1 MFIHCKMAPGTHAT
15 ENQSAGSVVLR
26 PRHRLENLSW
36 EMNDHLHP
44 VPHVENLSWEMNPA
58 SSEKSYDGHVAVQPT
73 SVPTCRP
80 RHQDRHH
87 RHHLYSLEDHL
98 QPVLQLARVDGS
110 WEGRGRPQY
119 SLLVYYRVRYAP
131 RYLPL

>member
-1 MFIHCKMAPGTHAT
+1 MFIYRKMTPGTHAT

-26 PRHRLENLSW
+26 PRHRLENL
-36 EMNDHLHP
+36 LY
-44 VPHVENLSWEMNPA
+44 LWEMNPA
-58 SSEKSYDGHVAVQPT
+58 SSEKSYDGHVAVQQTT
-73 SVPTCRP
+73 SVPTSRP

-87 RHHLYSLEDHL
+87 LFSLEDHL

>member
-1 MFIHCKMAPGTHAT
+1 MEVREGILDRMHLLDI
-15 ENQSAGSVVLR
+15 GSVVLR
-26 PRHRLENLSW
+26 PRHRLENL
-36 EMNDHLHP
+36 N
-44 VPHVENLSWEMNPA
+44 EMNPA
-58 SSEKSYDGHVAVQPT
+58 SSEESYDGHVAVQPT

-119 SLLVYYRVRYAP
+119 SWLPGYLRGNRAHP
-131 RYLPL
+131 RAQSSMRL